1 MTVEDLVALLSL
13 ALGVPAI
20 VLQIVRE
27 VGRKTPRERL
37 LQDIQIRDAL
47 RAGSEART
55 AMDAQVR
62 ESVLKLTGA
71 DDKRRDPAGIVVG
84 VALVLAGIGIGVA
97 AIRNGGPWWVLLA
110 PAGVGLVLGI
120 TGLVQ
125 DGIRRVRDEQGRP
138 V

>member
-47 RAGSEART
+47 STGSEARD
-55 AMDAQVR
+55 AMDAQVH

-71 DDKRRDPAGIVVG
+71 DDKRRDPAGIVIG
-84 VALVLAGIGIGVA
+84 VALVFAGIGIGVA
-97 AIRNGGPWWVLLA
+97 AIRTGGPWWVLLA

-125 DGIRRVRDEQGRP
+125 DGTRRVRDEQGRP